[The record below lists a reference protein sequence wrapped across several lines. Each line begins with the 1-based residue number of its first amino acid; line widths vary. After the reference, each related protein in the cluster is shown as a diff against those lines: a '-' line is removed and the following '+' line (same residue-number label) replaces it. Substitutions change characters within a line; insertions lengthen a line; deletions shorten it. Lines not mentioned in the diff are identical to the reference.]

1 MVTFE
6 FVSLLFCVFV
16 LFLIFCVF
24 QYIPE
29 RIAFVD
35 VALSGL
41 FLNCLFVWFV
51 SMSHICFSFCEHF
64 VRKCL
69 CSFRSHFYFSS
80 LSVSVAVI

>member
-1 MVTFE
+1 MLSHSVSPYATLVYSIPVIPLVWLVTFE

-35 VALSGL
+35 VGVIRFVFELSLCLVCIYVSHMLL
-41 FLNCLFVWFV
+41 FL
-51 SMSHICFSFCEHF
+51 
-64 VRKCL
+64 
-69 CSFRSHFYFSS
+69 
-80 LSVSVAVI
+80 